1 MSVNMS
7 EDVVSALLAGRDSP
21 LGNTSKKTSP
31 PSRRKPK
38 CSGNSTKPTKA
49 SVLNREGGRINNH
62 KEDSTDADNRLREFL
77 QGSRSTHLKNEDKE
91 LVEHWYDPEKGKQYT
106 LQEIADIMG
115 VSRERVRQVEEQA
128 LRRMWRY
135 LSIMNKR
142 EGLTQDDWLKIF
154 EETHSGESTIYMPS

>member
-1 MSVNMS
+1 MSQNIPD
-7 EDVVSALLAGRDSP
+7 DVVSALLAGRDSP
-21 LGNTSKKTSP
+21 LVNTSKKTSQS
-31 PSRRKPK
+31 SRRKPK

-49 SVLNREGGRINNH
+49 RALNRVGGVINHH

-77 QGSRSTHLKNEDKE
+77 QGLRSTQLKNENKE
-91 LVEHWYDPEKGKQYT
+91 IVEHWYDPDEGKQYT

-115 VSRERVRQVEEQA
+115 VSRERVRQVEETG
-128 LRRMWRY
+128 LRRMWRF

-154 EETHSGESTIYMPS
+154 EETHSGESTIYMP